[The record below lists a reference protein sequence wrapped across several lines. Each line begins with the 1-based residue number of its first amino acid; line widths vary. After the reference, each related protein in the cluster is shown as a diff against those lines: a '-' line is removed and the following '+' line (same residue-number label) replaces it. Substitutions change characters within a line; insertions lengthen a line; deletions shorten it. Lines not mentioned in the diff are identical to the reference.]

1 MFRRH
6 WLTLLVAAV
15 FAYFGIAAAPV
26 LVSLADEP
34 QTIIAAR

>member
-15 FAYFGIAAAPV
+15 FAYFGVAAAPV

-34 QTIIAAR
+34 QSIVAVR

>member
-6 WLTLLVAAV
+6 WLTLLIAAV
-15 FAYFGIAAAPV
+15 FAYFGVAAAPV

-34 QTIIAAR
+34 QIVVAAR

>member
-15 FAYFGIAAAPV
+15 FAYFGVAAAPV
-26 LVSLADEP
+26 LVSLAGEP

>member
-15 FAYFGIAAAPV
+15 FAYFGVAAAPV
-26 LVSLADEP
+26 LARLADET
-34 QTIIAAR
+34 QIVATVR

>member
-15 FAYFGIAAAPV
+15 FAYFGVAAAPV
-26 LVSLADEP
+26 LVSLAEEP
-34 QTIIAAR
+34 HAIVAAR